1 LIIDKLFR
9 PPIIPPIIP
18 NSSIPN
24 LQKIFNNATM
34 LRENDDY
41 RTRFSKPGAKLVLE
55 KAEEFL
61 SKARDFT
68 SSFK

>member
-1 LIIDKLFR
+1 
-9 PPIIPPIIP
+9 
-18 NSSIPN
+18 
-24 LQKIFNNATM
+24 M

-41 RTRFSKPGAKLVLE
+41 RTRFSKPGTKLVLE